1 MGSFQVSGSNV
12 QVTVETRIT
21 ARAAE
26 PQQQPLPP
34 APPAPSPLDQ
44 GDAVEFKKQTSDPLD
59 IAKKI
64 AGGVLI
70 GGGAGT
76 LANGIVNSIAADRL
90 TAPTLTGVGI
100 GVSMGAGIGL
110 LNLETGDETTNQIKN
125 TAAGALIGGSAM
137 AIANSAVRSI
147 GFDQLSGPSGLG
159 VGIGIAL
166 GTGIGLVN
174 LDTGD
179 KNTNAIKNTVAGAL
193 IGGSAVGIAGSA
205 IASMAADRL
214 THASPVAFVIGAAI
228 GAGIGLL
235 NTEK

>member
-1 MGSFQVSGSNV
+1 MGNIQVTGSNV

-21 ARAAE
+21 AR
-26 PQQQPLPP
+26 PLPQPVPVAP
-34 APPAPSPLDQ
+34 APAPLDK

-70 GGGAGT
+70 GGGAGA
-76 LANGIVNSIAADRL
+76 LANGIVNSMAADRL
-90 TAPTLTGVGI
+90 TPPSAAGVAI
-100 GVSMGAGIGL
+100 GLSMGAGIGL
-110 LNLETGDETTNQIKN
+110 LNLETGDESVNQIKN

-147 GFDQLSGPSGLG
+147 GFDQLTGPSALG
-159 VGIGIAL
+159 VGMGLAM
-166 GTGIGLVN
+166 GTGIGLVH

-193 IGGSAVGIAGSA
+193 IGGSAAGVIGSA

-214 THASPVAFVIGAAI
+214 THASPIAFGIGAAI

-235 NTEK
+235 NTDK